1 MKVKLL
7 TGRVGTGW
15 SQEPGQVIE
24 VADAEGRRL
33 LQSLQAE
40 PAEAPKPVSAGGQR
54 PHPSR
59 K

>member
-7 TGRVGTGW
+7 TGRVGTGF
-15 SQEPGQVIE
+15 SQEPGQVIDLPDGE
-24 VADAEGRRL
+24 ARRMI
-33 LQSLQAE
+33 QSLQAE
-40 PAEAPKPVSAGGQR
+40 PATDTKPPGGKP